1 MDQTSLQAWAVAR
14 SMFKGCMALPEVY
27 KKSTSLKPHN
37 FEANLLSFGK
47 RRDVVFTKKNI
58 LKLHKGRV
66 ALPEFRFWIKQPFS
80 AFEKIKIL
88 LEFGNFI
95 KAKKANL
102 EYLLVLLS
110 TCLEATAVYMNF
122 HPLCVALIGDE
133 EGPIFF
139 FLRNTRSPLLILRR
153 NKNGYWHT
161 QSEVTKEEP
170 RVKFSF
176 ASIDVGMQS
185 CLEEVNPLVA
195 SALGDYQIEGYLP
208 LMDKVG
214 YCSRVTAKELP
225 LLI

>member
-1 MDQTSLQAWAVAR
+1 
-14 SMFKGCMALPEVY
+14 
-27 KKSTSLKPHN
+27 
-37 FEANLLSFGK
+37 
-47 RRDVVFTKKNI
+47 
-58 LKLHKGRV
+58 
-66 ALPEFRFWIKQPFS
+66 
-80 AFEKIKIL
+80 
-88 LEFGNFI
+88 
-95 KAKKANL
+95 
-102 EYLLVLLS
+102 
-110 TCLEATAVYMNF
+110 MNF

-208 LMDKVG
+208 LMDKVA